1 MAKNRPL
8 SLNVGKFMQ
17 GVKNNQ
23 PAEKSTHQQTE
34 ETVPQQEIN
43 AAETTVVNKAE
54 PVQPATDST
63 TDIQKEQKRIEV
75 EATPENQPP
84 KQVEEKPKEEK
95 PEAKKH
101 AGGRPKKITNR
112 SQKQIFKIDD
122 DTYTKLMMIKA
133 MNKVDIQDVVF
144 TALIA
149 FLEQHYKPGI
159 GINEEAIRLVN
170 ETLDK
175 Y

>member
-8 SLNVGKFMQ
+8 SLNVSGFMQ

-23 PAEKSTHQQTE
+23 PAEKHTPKQAE
-34 ETVPQQEIN
+34 ETVFQQETN
-43 AAETTVVNKAE
+43 AAETMAVNK
-54 PVQPATDST
+54 VDSAQLTKDNT
-63 TDIQKEQKRIEV
+63 TDIQKDEERV
-75 EATPENQPP
+75 ESTLENQPP
-84 KQVEEKPKEEK
+84 QKVTEKPVEEN
-95 PEAKKH
+95 PEQKKH

-133 MNKVDIQDVVF
+133 LNKVDIQDVVF
-144 TALIA
+144 TSLIV
-149 FLEQHYKPGI
+149 FLEKHYKAGI
-159 GINEEAIRLVN
+159 GINEEAIELVDN
-170 ETLDK
+170 ILDK

>member
-8 SLNVGKFMQ
+8 SLNVSGFMQ

-23 PAEKSTHQQTE
+23 PAEKSTPKQTE
-34 ETVPQQEIN
+34 ETVPQQETN

-54 PVQPATDST
+54 SFQPTKDST
-63 TDIQKEQKRIEV
+63 TDIQKEQERIEV
-75 EATPENQPP
+75 EATPENHPS
-84 KQVEEKPKEEK
+84 KKVTEKPMEEK
-95 PEAKKH
+95 PEPKKH

-133 MNKVDIQDVVF
+133 MNKIDIQDVVF

-149 FLEQHYKPGI
+149 FLEQHYKAGI
-159 GINEEAIRLVN
+159 GINEEAIRLVD